1 MQPDAV
7 PFSRPTTP
15 SPHPPKI
22 GWYGLGAMGYFM
34 ARNIATSRQ
43 SQSNTTPVLLYNR
56 TLSKAQKLVDQV
68 GLSVAKVA
76 SSPAQLATECDIIF
90 TNLSDDASVQSVY
103 NEFAK
108 ALSVCLAS
116 LQLSAVSHSPLGNTT
131 VQSKDLRRYHHGES
145 IQYLH
150 LQPPDP

>member
-1 MQPDAV
+1 MQFDPI

-15 SPHPPKI
+15 GLHPLKI

-56 TLSKAQKLVDQV
+56 TLSKAQKLADQL
-68 GLSVAKVA
+68 GPSVAEVA
-76 SSPAQLATECDIIF
+76 SSPAQLATECDVIF
-90 TNLSDDASVQSVY
+90 TNLANDAAVQSVY

-108 ALSVCLAS
+108 ALSVS
-116 LQLSAVSHSPLGNTT
+116 RFYTSWTVGSISFPDHRKHHPPKQRFLSIPA
-131 VQSKDLRRYHHGES
+131 Q
-145 IQYLH
+145 
-150 LQPPDP
+150 

>member
-1 MQPDAV
+1 MQSGEV

-15 SPHPPKI
+15 KPHPLKI

-68 GLSVAKVA
+68 GSSAAKVA
-76 SSPAQLATECDIIF
+76 SSPAQLATECDVIF
-90 TNLSDDASVQSVY
+90 TNLANDAAVQSVY
-103 NEFAK
+103 NDFAK
-108 ALSVCLAS
+108 ALSVCLVTLLHRKAS
-116 LQLSAVSHSPLGNTT
+116 KNSYPTRKRHLPNQ
-131 VQSKDLRRYHHGES
+131 RYSS
-145 IQYLH
+145 I
-150 LQPPDP
+150 PAR

>member
-1 MQPDAV
+1 MSDISTTMPSDAV

-15 SPHPPKI
+15 PLHIKI
-22 GWYGLGAMGYFM
+22 GWYGLGAMGFFM

-43 SQSNTTPVLLYNR
+43 SQSNATPVLVYNR

-76 SSPAQLATECDIIF
+76 SGPAQLTTECDVIF
-90 TNLSDDASVQSVY
+90 TNLANDAAVQSVY

-108 ALSVCLAS
+108 ALSVCLVSLVTDNRAAS
-116 LQLSAVSHSPLGNTT
+116 QDLGP
-131 VQSKDLRRYHHGES
+131 H
-145 IQYLH
+145 
-150 LQPPDP
+150 